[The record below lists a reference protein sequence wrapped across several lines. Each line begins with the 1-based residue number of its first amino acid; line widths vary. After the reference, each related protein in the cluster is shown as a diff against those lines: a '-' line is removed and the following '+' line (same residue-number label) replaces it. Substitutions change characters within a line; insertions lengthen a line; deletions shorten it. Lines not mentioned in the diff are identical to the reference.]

1 MDRTILHCDLNNFYA
16 SVACRDH
23 PELRNKAVAVTGSE
37 EQRHGIVLAK
47 NMAAKK
53 CGVQTGET
61 IRDAKRKCP
70 DLVCVPPEFERYNH
84 FSRLA
89 RGIYEQYSDM
99 VEPFGPDEAWI
110 DVTGSRVLFG
120 DGERIANEIRNRIKR
135 ELGLTISVGVSF
147 NKVFAKMGSDL
158 KKPDAVSVITRENFR
173 EVIWSLPV
181 ESMIGIGRSTKLK
194 LNSMGI
200 YTLGELSNA
209 ATDGLKKNL
218 GVLGPQM
225 QENARGN
232 DVSRV
237 AAATYNRVPGS
248 LGRSTTYH
256 VDICTYAD
264 VWRVMLKLSEEVG
277 MQLRSHKLE
286 AMGVQIHLRTNQ
298 LKVNE
303 LQAPLRR
310 PTSSGLL
317 LCEEGFDLFRKKY
330 QFLYPLRSLGIR
342 AINLKP
348 QADNASQIYLFEDVA
363 DSVKRQKID
372 EEMDTLKTRFG
383 KGCICRGAI
392 LGEPDPEGQEKP
404 FSMMYK

>member
-1 MDRTILHCDLNNFYA
+1 MDRVILHCDLNNFYA
-16 SVACRDH
+16 SVACHDH
-23 PELRNKAVAVTGSE
+23 PELRNRAVAVCGSE

-53 CGVQTGET
+53 CGVLTGET

-70 DLVCVPPEFERYNH
+70 QLVCVPPEFERYNH

-89 RGIYEQYSDM
+89 RNIYEQYSDM

-120 DGERIANEIRNRIKR
+120 SGEKIANEIRHRIKR

-147 NKVFAKMGSDL
+147 NKVFAKLGSDL
-158 KKPDAVSVITRENFR
+158 KKPDAVSVISRENYR
-173 EVIWSLPV
+173 DVVWPLPID
-181 ESMIGIGRSTKLK
+181 SMIGIGRATKLK

-200 YTLGELSNA
+200 YTLGELSA
-209 ATDGLKKNL
+209 AGTEGLKKVL

-232 DVSRV
+232 DASRV
-237 AAATYNRVPGS
+237 AAVTYSRIPQS
-248 LGRSTTYH
+248 IGRSTTYH

-264 VWRVMLKLSEEVG
+264 VWRVMLKLAEDVG

-303 LQAPLRR
+303 LQAPLGR

-317 LCEEGFDLFRKKY
+317 LCEEGFQLFRKNY
-330 QFLYPLRSLGIR
+330 QFTYPLRSLGIR
-342 AINLKP
+342 AINLKS
-348 QADNASQIYLFEDVA
+348 QAENASQIYLFEDVA
-363 DSVKRQKID
+363 DSLKRQKID
-372 EEMDTLKTRFG
+372 DEMDSLKARFG
-383 KGCICRGAI
+383 KDCICRGAI
-392 LGEPDPEGQEKP
+392 LGEPDPKGQEKP